1 MIYEIGD
8 LKPKLAPDVFVAPNA
23 QVMGDVEIGA
33 GSGIWFGCVVRGDV
47 HPIRIGENSNV
58 QDLSML
64 HVTEGKYAL
73 NIGNNVTLG
82 HRVTVH
88 GCTLR
93 DYSFA
98 GIGSTMMDN
107 SELGEF
113 ALLAAGALLTP
124 GKKVPPR
131 MVAMGSPAKVV
142 REITPE
148 EEQMILNISAKYVRL
163 RERYRPENGF
173 REVAPSQAR

>member
-8 LKPKLAPDVFVAPNA
+8 LKPKLAPDVFVAPDA
-23 QVMGDVEIGA
+23 QVMGDVEIGT

-47 HPIRIGENSNV
+47 HSIRIGENTNV

-64 HVTEGKYAL
+64 HVTGGKYSL
-73 NIGNNVTLG
+73 NIGNNVTMG

-93 DYSFA
+93 DNSFV
-98 GIGSTMMDN
+98 GIGATMMDN

-148 EEQMILNISAKYVRL
+148 EEAMILNIPKKYTEL

-173 REVAPSQAR
+173 RALTPES

>member
-1 MIYEIGD
+1 MIYELD
-8 LKPKLAPDVFVAPNA
+8 RLKPKLAPDVFIAPDA
-23 QVMGDVEIGA
+23 TVIGDVTIGT
-33 GSGIWFGCVVRGDV
+33 GSGVWFGCVVRGDV
-47 HPIRIGENSNV
+47 HFITIGENSNV

-64 HVTEGKYAL
+64 HVTGGKFPL
-73 NIGNNVTLG
+73 IIGDYCTLG

-93 DYSFA
+93 DHAFV
-98 GIGSTMMDN
+98 GIGATVMDDC
-107 SELGEF
+107 ELGEF
-113 ALLAAGALLTP
+113 SLLAAGALLPP

-148 EEQMILNISAKYVRL
+148 EEQMILNIPVKYREL
-163 RERYRPENGF
+163 RERYRPGSGF
-173 REVAPSQAR
+173 RAINDSAP